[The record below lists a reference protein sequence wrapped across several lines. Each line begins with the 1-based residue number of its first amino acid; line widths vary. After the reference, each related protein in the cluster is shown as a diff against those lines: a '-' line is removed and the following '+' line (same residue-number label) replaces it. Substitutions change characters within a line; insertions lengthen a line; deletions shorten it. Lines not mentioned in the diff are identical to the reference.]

1 MNAIFDDLNRQG
13 YHVAPE
19 FLSDKSCNIM
29 RKLLSGLPATQ
40 IVENKGGDFHG
51 NRTVLAPNIITHSEV
66 FLDLA
71 TDRRILDVAD
81 KFFEPGTFKDEKDPY
96 QLHLMHARMV
106 AEEADA
112 QELHIDSRL
121 CGVNPPLI
129 LHIFFYLDDC
139 LDEGSGATRV
149 VPGSHRYM
157 RYSELSDNAD
167 AIPVFGKKGTAI
179 FINSNTY
186 HGSSA
191 KTSAGERWLIT
202 LAFSRWW
209 IRQPFAIPYF
219 SKWPRQLTA
228 GEKNLLGFNNYAEKS
243 LSVRGLRARGEL
255 PRLVPGEA

>member
-1 MNAIFDDLNRQG
+1 MTPICDDLEKVG
-13 YHVAPE
+13 YHVLPQ
-19 FLSDKSCNIM
+19 FLTDADCDAMKDILTS
-29 RKLLSGLPATQ
+29 LPAEQ
-40 IVENKGGDFHG
+40 VVANQSGDFHG
-51 NRTVLAPNIITHSEV
+51 GRTVLAPNIIIHSER

-71 TDRRILDVAD
+71 TDRRVLSVAN
-81 KFFEPGTFKDEKDPY
+81 KFFEFGTFKNEKDPY

-106 AEEADA
+106 AEEADE

-129 LHIFFYLDDC
+129 LHIFFYLEDC

-157 RYSELSDNAD
+157 RYSEPSDNAN
-167 AIPVFGKKGTAI
+167 AIPVLGKKGTAI

-219 SKWPRQLTA
+219 PHWPRQLTA
-228 GEKNLLGFNNYAEKS
+228 EEKNLFGFNNYADKS
-243 LSVRGLRARGEL
+243 LSSRGLRARGEL
-255 PRLVPGEA
+255 PSLVPTEN

>member
-1 MNAIFDDLNRQG
+1 MNKIFDNLDRLG
-13 YHVAPE
+13 YHVTSQ
-19 FLSDKSCNIM
+19 FISDAECDVMK
-29 RKLLSGLPATQ
+29 KLLSALPSDQ
-40 IVENKGGDFHG
+40 VVSNKSGDFHG
-51 NRTVLAPNIITHSEV
+51 GRTVLAPNILTHSER
-66 FLDLA
+66 FLNLA
-71 TDRRILDVAD
+71 TDQRVLDVAD
-81 KFFEPGTFKDEKDPY
+81 KFFQLGTFKDEKDPY

-106 AEEADA
+106 AEEAEE

-129 LHIFFYLDDC
+129 LHVFFYLDDC

-157 RYSELSDNAD
+157 RYSEPSDNAN
-167 AIPVFGKKGTAI
+167 AISVFGKKGTAI

-191 KTSAGERWLIT
+191 KTSSGQRWLIT

-219 SKWPRQLTA
+219 SNWPRQLTEK
-228 GEKNLLGFNNYAEKS
+228 EKNLFGFNNYAEKC
-243 LSVRGLRARGEL
+243 LAARGLKARGKL
-255 PRLVPGEA
+255 PQLVPSET